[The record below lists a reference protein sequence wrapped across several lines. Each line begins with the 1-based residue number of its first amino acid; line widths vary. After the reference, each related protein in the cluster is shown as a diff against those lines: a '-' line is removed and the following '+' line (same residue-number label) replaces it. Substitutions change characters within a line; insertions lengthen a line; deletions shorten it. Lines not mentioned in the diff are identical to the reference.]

1 MAKVSM
7 RQMLEAG
14 VHFGHQTR
22 YWCPK
27 MAPFIFGERNKI
39 HIFNLE
45 KTLPMFEDSLNFL
58 GKLASRRGRIMF
70 VGTKRAARDAVQEAA
85 ITCGMP
91 YVNRRWLGGMMTN
104 FKTVRQ
110 SVKRLKE
117 IEEMFAEGIADRVSK
132 KESLSLTRE
141 LDKLMRSL
149 GGIKDMERLP
159 DALFVIDVGH
169 EKIAVAEARK
179 LGIPIVAVVDSNN
192 HPDSID
198 YIIPGNDD
206 AIRAIQLYVQG
217 AAEAIQLGKETANS
231 TAQDDFVEVD
241 ADENLAKP
249 VARRKA
255 GLKKVTVKTE
265 KRTVTKEPTVA
276 ATTEQAGGE
285 PEVAATV
292 PDVET
297 GPAEVSTTEGADEES
312 AVTETAQD
320 VEQEP
325 VAAVDTKTKGAD
337 KKPAAASTTKSTKRE
352 SAATEIAQG
361 VDQEPAAAVTTK
373 GAEKESVAAG
383 DEEQSTAVKP
393 SAEKSTA
400 KKAATKKTSSKKTAA
415 KKTSAKKTVAKKTA
429 AKKTKSKTDEPSE
442 DKG

>member
-27 MAPFIFGERNKI
+27 MAPYIFGERNKI

-58 GKLASRRGRIMF
+58 GKLASRHGRIMF

-85 ITCGMP
+85 NTCGMP

-117 IEEMFAEGIADRVSK
+117 IEEMFAEGVADRMSK

-192 HPDSID
+192 LPDDID

-217 AAEAIQLGKETANS
+217 AAEAIQLGKEAANA
-231 TAQDDFVEVD
+231 TVQDEFVEVD
-241 ADENLAKP
+241 ADEDLAKP
-249 VARRKA
+249 VARRKTS
-255 GLKKVTVKTE
+255 LKRVTVKTA
-265 KRTVTKEPTVA
+265 KDTVTKEPAVA
-276 ATTEQAGGE
+276 ATTEGAE
-285 PEVAATV
+285 PEPAVAA
-292 PDVET
+292 
-297 GPAEVSTTEGADEES
+297 TTEGAEPEP
-312 AVTETAQD
+312 AVVEATENTAQAG
-320 VEQEP
+320 VEEQ
-325 VAAVDTKTKGAD
+325 
-337 KKPAAASTTKSTKRE
+337 AAAK
-352 SAATEIAQG
+352 
-361 VDQEPAAAVTTK
+361 
-373 GAEKESVAAG
+373 
-383 DEEQSTAVKP
+383 
-393 SAEKSTA
+393 KSTA
-400 KKAATKKTSSKKTAA
+400 EQPTAT
-415 KKTSAKKTVAKKTA
+415 
-429 AKKTKSKTDEPSE
+429 
-442 DKG
+442 